1 MKKEARKQIIKRGNK
16 KKFNLKVFVFSFVT
30 ILIVAFLG
38 SLFTDT
44 GSWYNTIKPSITPPN
59 IVFPIAW
66 TTLFILIA
74 LSMYFSWVNA
84 KDNQKDR
91 VTLFY
96 AINLILNILWT
107 VIFFG
112 MKQTG
117 VALFEIA
124 VLWIS
129 VLSLM
134 IINWKISKT
143 ATWLLLPYL
152 LWISFATLLNILI
165 VFA

>member
-1 MKKEARKQIIKRGNK
+1 MKKGARKQIIKRGNK
-16 KKFNLKVFVFSFVT
+16 KKFNLKVFVFSFVAV
-30 ILIVAFLG
+30 LIVAFLG

-44 GSWYNTIKPSITPPN
+44 GSWYDTIKPSITPPN

-74 LSMYFSWVNA
+74 LSMYFSWINA

>member
-1 MKKEARKQIIKRGNK
+1 MKKRRVKQRLKRGNK
-16 KKFNLKVFVFSFVT
+16 KKFNLKVFIFSFV
-30 ILIVAFLG
+30 IVLIVAFLG

-44 GSWYNTIKPSITPPN
+44 GSWYNAIKPGITPPN
-59 IVFPIAW
+59 IVFPIVW
-66 TTLFILIA
+66 TTLFALIS
-74 LSMYFSWVNA
+74 LSIYFSWTNA
-84 KDNQKDR
+84 KDEQKDR
-91 VTLFY
+91 VIIFY

-107 VIFFG
+107 VFFFG

-117 VALFEIA
+117 IALFEIA

-152 LWISFATLLNILI
+152 LWVSFATLLNVLI